1 MVVNEE
7 PIYLYDYTIYFII
20 RLLQNRTSKKNIPLT
35 IYSLWWNYKK
45 KVFGI
50 KKVVSIM
57 ESGSSLKAILVT
69 SPASEAQIP
78 DNIGNKYLIILIFPL
93 KINII

>member
-1 MVVNEE
+1 
-7 PIYLYDYTIYFII
+7 
-20 RLLQNRTSKKNIPLT
+20 
-35 IYSLWWNYKK
+35 
-45 KVFGI
+45 
-50 KKVVSIM
+50 M